1 MPDNKKQDMESRS
14 EKLNDYGVG
23 IQQGWVRRCAA
34 LNITF
39 KAMTLLAAEKMKQ
52 RGEMQKLQA
61 DQLAP
66 RVNVWRYAPPPV
78 VILLHEW
85 YKERAAHWFPE
96 DHNEPGDLLDI
107 LRYIRETLVCADPI
121 GGLPPGV
128 QQYIGIEEIILE
140 LEAKFSAE

>member
-1 MPDNKKQDMESRS
+1 MESRS

-61 DQLAP
+61 DQLSP

-85 YKERAAHWFPE
+85 YQLSVIYREEHGHDSIKER
-96 DHNEPGDLLDI
+96 LCI
-107 LRYIRETLVCADPI
+107 LQGIRETLIDADPI

-128 QQYIGIEEIILE
+128 QQYIGIEETILE